1 MDAMTRGGEP
11 PRVVLVSPKHATN
24 VGAAARAV
32 ANFGLGGLWLVA
44 PRCSLGKEAYA
55 LAVHGAAV
63 LDAAVTVAT
72 LDEALADRELAVA
85 TSARRRRHHGHA
97 SADPED
103 VLAEVVGRRSALVFG
118 PEESGLDNVAL
129 DRCQRVVTVPTAG
142 HASINLAQT
151 VVVLGYLWHRTASGG
166 SASTRRPAPTGD
178 SFAGS
183 EVAGAAPRVAQ
194 DEAQA
199 TGGAR
204 PPRAERAQVE
214 AMLGQL
220 RALMRRVGYSD
231 ASRETAVLRKYRAL
245 LTRIDPDGDEVTLL
259 RGLWY
264 QLAWAVEQVPERL
277 PGPRLR
283 GWEDEPGSDDDA
295 TVHVDAPEVC

>member
-1 MDAMTRGGEP
+1 MDAMARGGEP
-11 PRVVLVSPKHATN
+11 PRVVLVSPKHAAN

-44 PRCSLGKEAYA
+44 PRCSLDKEAYA
-55 LAVHGAAV
+55 LAVHGAPV

-97 SADPED
+97 SGDPED
-103 VLAEVVGRRSALVFG
+103 VLAEMVGRRSALVFG
-118 PEESGLDNVAL
+118 PEESGLDNDAL

-142 HASINLAQT
+142 HSSINLAQT
-151 VVVLGYLWHRTASGG
+151 VVVLGYVWHRTASGG
-166 SASTRRPAPTGD
+166 RPGAPAAATEAASAGSASSA
-178 SFAGS
+178 
-183 EVAGAAPRVAQ
+183 E
-194 DEAQA
+194 
-199 TGGAR
+199 R
-204 PPRAERAQVE
+204 PPRAARAQVE

-220 RALMRRVGYSD
+220 RALMRRIGYSD
-231 ASRETAVLRKYRAL
+231 AARETAVMRKYRAL
-245 LTRIDPDGDEVTLL
+245 LTRIDPDEDEVTLL

-264 QLAWAVEQVPERL
+264 QFAWAVEQVPERL

-283 GWEDEPGSDDDA
+283 GWEDEPVGDGDGTERAGS
-295 TVHVDAPEVC
+295 

>member
-1 MDAMTRGGEP
+1 MDAMARGGEP
-11 PRVVLVSPKHATN
+11 PRVVLVSPKHAAN

-44 PRCSLGKEAYA
+44 PRCAIDKEAYA
-55 LAVHGAAV
+55 LAVHGAPV

-103 VLAEVVGRRSALVFG
+103 VLAEMVGRRSALVFG
-118 PEESGLDNVAL
+118 PEESGLDNDAL

-151 VVVLGYLWHRTASGG
+151 VVVLGYVWHRTAFGG
-166 SASTRRPAPTGD
+166 PS
-178 SFAGS
+178 
-183 EVAGAAPRVAQ
+183 AAPVT
-194 DEAQA
+194 A
-199 TGGAR
+199 TAAAPAGPEPSPER
-204 PPRAERAQVE
+204 PPRAARAQVE

-231 ASRETAVLRKYRAL
+231 AARETAVLRKYRAL
-245 LTRIDPDGDEVTLL
+245 LTRMDPDVDEVTLL

-264 QLAWAVEQVPERL
+264 QFAWAVEQVPERL

-283 GWEDEPGSDDDA
+283 GWEDEPA
-295 TVHVDAPEVC
+295 VDAEGSGTERAGGS